1 MYIVEICRKSAEL
14 HNAIIQIGIWVKH
27 HRAEPSAVELAFLR
41 DRKIRFRLQFQNASD
56 ASAVA
61 QFCHGEVFPERDV
74 PDALAA

>member
-14 HNAIIQIGIWVKH
+14 HNTIIQIRIWVHH

-41 DRKIRFRLQFQNASD
+41 DRKIRFRLQFQSSD